1 MAPTFLRCGN
11 VSILPHSWRVLS
23 AVVALLKWVTR
34 RGDNWTLATLAISPH
49 SSLFCAVIKWHGCA
63 TNKRDNGRGLSQS
76 VRWNNS
82 SHPPSPVMCRAAPCI
97 PWINY
102 HRPLKTSPAKL
113 FSQQILLELNWEIPI
128 VGRTKKYISV
138 NSQVSLRQKCGKS
151 CFWIEQ
157 IQHRVLFLLKWQVV
171 RMADRPLFSA
181 RAYRVHSVVSS
192 TNVLFLVFPQTIIDA
207 CSDPANQKTKYNYLV
222 RSALQCVSTCTF
234 QWKNLPKIIFWWL
247 KFLCGENLIWGQKI
261 IRYGCCALNS
271 S

>member
-1 MAPTFLRCGN
+1 MKHGTHFTTMWQCVNFSTFLATVERRG
-11 VSILPHSWRVLS
+11 
-23 AVVALLKWVTR
+23 AALLKWVTR
-34 RGDNWTLATLAISPH
+34 RGDNWTLATLAISSH
-49 SSLFCAVIKWHGCA
+49 SAMFCAVIKWHGCA

-157 IQHRVLFLLKWQVV
+157 IHPGFIFAQMTGCKVGW
-171 RMADRPLFSA
+171 PS
-181 RAYRVHSVVSS
+181 
-192 TNVLFLVFPQTIIDA
+192 
-207 CSDPANQKTKYNYLV
+207 
-222 RSALQCVSTCTF
+222 
-234 QWKNLPKIIFWWL
+234 IIFRSRIPRSQRSV
-247 KFLCGENLIWGQKI
+247 N
-261 IRYGCCALNS
+261 
-271 S
+271 